1 LPDLRLI
8 TPPPREPLLRGLRL
22 RLRDVVPGWRP
33 LAEGL
38 LGAESRID
46 FVGLEPGGRVV
57 IVLVGEAGEDLELVS
72 QGLAQAEWVKARL
85 GDWLQLAPELPVR
98 SESGVRAQLLCSSF
112 RPQARAAARA
122 LGSSRIGLATY
133 RWVENGSKL
142 EPLVEILLDDEDA
155 SGVPQ
160 EPAAIQPDLPRD
172 AANRTEPQQ
181 QPDTTQDDALPS
193 FRSNLVDEDLG
204 LTPEELAEFE

>member
-1 LPDLRLI
+1 MPDLRLI
-8 TPPPREPLLRGLRL
+8 TPPPREPLVRGLRL

-98 SESGVRAQLLCSSF
+98 SESGVRAQLLCPSF

-122 LGSSRIGLATY
+122 LGPSRIGLATY

-142 EPLVEILLDDEDA
+142 EPLVEILLDDEDE
-155 SGVPQ
+155 SEPPQ
-160 EPAAIQPDLPRD
+160 EPSAIHPDPPQD
-172 AANRTEPQQ
+172 AAKHAEPL
-181 QPDTTQDDALPS
+181 PDTSRDDALPS

-204 LTPEELAEFE
+204 LTPEELAEFD

>member
-1 LPDLRLI
+1 MPDLRLI

-46 FVGLEPGGRVV
+46 FVGLEPDGRVV
-57 IVLVGEAGEDLELVS
+57 IVLVGEAGEDLEMVS
-72 QGLAQAEWVKARL
+72 LGLAQAEWVKARL
-85 GDWLQLAPELPVR
+85 GDWLQLAPELPLR
-98 SESGVRAQLLCSSF
+98 SEFGVRAQLLCPSF

-122 LGSSRIGLATY
+122 LGSARIGLATY

-142 EPLVEILLDDEDA
+142 EPLVEILLDDEEA
-155 SGVPQ
+155 SEVEQEPAVIRQDVPQ
-160 EPAAIQPDLPRD
+160 EASSSR
-172 AANRTEPQQ
+172 ES
-181 QPDTTQDDALPS
+181 QPDTPRDEALPS
-193 FRSNLVDEDLG
+193 FRSKLADEDLG

>member
-1 LPDLRLI
+1 M
-8 TPPPREPLLRGLRL
+8 
-22 RLRDVVPGWRP
+22 PGWRP

-72 QGLAQAEWVKARL
+72 QGLAQAEWVKSRL
-85 GDWLQLAPELPVR
+85 GDWLQLAPELPIR
-98 SESGVRAQLLCSSF
+98 SETGVRAQLLCPSY
-112 RPQARAAARA
+112 RAQARAAARA

-133 RWVENGSKL
+133 RWVENGSRS
-142 EPLVEILLDDEDA
+142 EPLVEILLDDEDESEA
-155 SGVPQ
+155 PQ
-160 EPAAIQPDLPRD
+160 EPAAIHPDLPRD
-172 AANRTEPQQ
+172 AANRPEP
-181 QPDTTQDDALPS
+181 QPDTPRDDALPS